1 MERIEIPEE
10 ALFLHQEQIGRPV
23 EAILDH
29 LANGGSVAWRH
40 LKKDEFSYQSIL
52 SLACGFTATPFWKW
66 LSGEFKAKKI
76 LTARPGVLLSFL
88 RTYQIKIPGVLKDA
102 IEAVLKHILDYSK
115 FAAGCSLATP
125 GQNGLIE
132 WSNRPTVVWGG
143 YHFVRMLGVH
153 YCPYCNAETVG
164 AAVLRCKDGRVK
176 LHHSELD
183 HFFPKSRYPVLALS
197 LYNLIPSCTRCNSR
211 FKGVSDY
218 FEAYLKNGRLP
229 ILHPYVDHPYKHFVF
244 EYAPDSIDKMLNVAN
259 RQAGPLKM
267 CLENRGKKDQ
277 THEFLVQYHLPEI
290 YSQFYNHELMQAI
303 KASAIYTKSMRRCLE
318 KSYPGITR
326 SEMDDVLLRTS
337 LDPRR
342 INCGRF
348 AKANIDLNR
357 LFRLDISRPHV
368 RRISKMLER
377 KM

>member
-1 MERIEIPEE
+1 MERIDIPKE
-10 ALFLHQEQIGRPV
+10 ALLLHQEQIGRPV
-23 EAILDH
+23 EEILDC
-29 LANGGSVAWRH
+29 LANGGFVAWRH
-40 LKKDEFSYQSIL
+40 LRKDEASYQSVL
-52 SLACGFTATPFWKW
+52 SLACGPAATSFWKW
-66 LSGEFKAKKI
+66 LSGEFKSKKI
-76 LTARPGVLLSFL
+76 LIARPSVLLGFL
-88 RTYQIKIPGVLKDA
+88 RVFKGNVPCVLKDA
-102 IEAVLKHILDYSK
+102 IEEVLKHIFDYSK
-115 FAAGCSLATP
+115 FAAGYSLSIS
-125 GQNGLIE
+125 GQNGMIE
-132 WSNRPTVVWGG
+132 WTNRPTVIWGA

-183 HFFPKSRYPVLALS
+183 HFLPKSRYPVLALS

-211 FKGVSDY
+211 FKGASDC
-218 FEAYLKNGRLP
+218 FEEYLKNGRLP
-229 ILHPYVDHPYKHFVF
+229 ILHPYVDHPYKHFAF

-259 RQAGPLKM
+259 LQTGPLKM

-277 THEFLVQYHLPEI
+277 TRKFLVQYHLPEI
-290 YSQFYNHELMQAI
+290 YSQFYNLELMHAI
-303 KASAIYTKSMRRCLE
+303 KACAIYTKSMRRCLE

-326 SEMDDVLLRTS
+326 SEMDDVFLRTS

-348 AKANIDLNR
+348 AKANIDMNR
-357 LFRLDISRPHV
+357 LFGLDISRPHV